1 VNGLASALLSLAHSL
16 FGPGFCPG
24 DWVWATSAAG
34 ALVAL
39 LPPIGAVA
47 VSIIRKGTG
56 NRYDATTLG
65 VFGVIGLFSTLVLP
79 WLLAIGVSGVYNA
92 AFAKEPTGLSGT
104 ELSTL
109 NGSGGCWVD
118 NQREYLGGG
127 QTVYEVLSSQ
137 NGKDIPFIVYLLAFI
152 VLGAGSLFFVMLQ
165 GRTAFRRG
173 PKWPSRFFWIPF
185 AAMLVFSVGM
195 EANTALHFWL
205 GFLPFS
211 VLGLIPVAMVGPP
224 PWSVI
229 NRSDRSDYPTKSS
242 WATKKHDDTKS
253 NGSSS

>member
-1 VNGLASALLSLAHSL
+1 MNGLASALLSLAHSL

-24 DWVWATSAAG
+24 EWVWATSAAG

-65 VFGVIGLFSTLVLP
+65 VFGGIGLVSALVLP
-79 WLLAIGVSGVYNA
+79 WLLSNGVSGVYRA
-92 AFAKEPTGLSGT
+92 AFGGDKTGLSRA
-104 ELSTL
+104 ELASL
-109 NGSGGCWVD
+109 GRDGGCWVG
-118 NQREYLGGG
+118 NQTKYLGGG
-127 QTVYEVLSSQ
+127 QTVYDVLFSK
-137 NGKDIPFIVYLLAFI
+137 NGSDLPFFVYLLAFA

-195 EANTALHFWL
+195 EANTALHFLL

-229 NRSDRSDYPTKSS
+229 NRSDRP
-242 WATKKHDDTKS
+242 DTPPRREP
-253 NGSSS
+253 